1 MFQLMFF
8 RQLRLIAEDEN
19 LVPCHKFWE
28 FFNSDDKK
36 AAINALMQRLNNAI
50 QVLEVISGLSG

>member
-19 LVPCHKFWE
+19 LVPRHKFWE

-36 AAINALMQRLNNAI
+36 AAINALTQRLNNAI